1 MRKVN
6 QDRLFSIVRKNKI
19 ETRSSIK
26 LTFKSI
32 KYSYC
37 EPHCPDSPIT
47 SHLIMTAKI
56 KR

>member
-32 KYSYC
+32 KYSCC

-56 KR
+56 TR